1 MSPPC
6 SLCNNLGKRSPH
18 DNRLALDFTY
28 EMLSRNGETGA
39 CKSCALMLEAIERF
53 VSSPARAI
61 SRVYVYGLA
70 ANCNTL
76 SVEIYFKDG
85 RPKLILELFHHL
97 DDSEASSHPWPAIRA
112 KPVTKGHPL
121 EQSSLAWVKALLQD
135 CVERQDAQNP
145 RWTLPKRVLK
155 LDQGAYPDISVCL
168 QENDTSIKGS
178 YATLSHCWGLHQP
191 CITTIANICKRK
203 DGIPW
208 TEIPQTFKDA
218 IQYCLELGIHY
229 LWIDALC
236 IVQNSDEDWQRES
249 AKMGEIFQH
258 SLLTIAA
265 TSSPNSTTGCFADYH
280 KAGQGKKFVLEN
292 GSRNFPPVMVR
303 PAHRHWTLPSTS
315 ASQPYW
321 PLLSRGWVFQEIL
334 LSPRVIHVG
343 KTELIWES
351 ATQTQCE
358 CGASITGLKQDTRLD
373 DGNTTMDRLKLVPD
387 DWKEAIPRLSFRRR
401 LQMRWK
407 RLTRAVRGRSTPST
421 DSRGS
426 APSPAAFPEQLVW
439 DASPEWQ
446 NIIEQYSALNL
457 TKASDRLPAL
467 SGLAQRS
474 ASVLDDSDGSSGP
487 MYLAGLWKK
496 TLERDLLWRVD
507 RLSPSSNALSTYRAP
522 SWSWASVCTN
532 VQYWGVT
539 DLVRLVFPPD
549 YRSSSLVGSRDV
561 DKRGE
566 NLEIIRCNVKV
577 AGQNP
582 FGEVEGGKLVLSGHL
597 AEAKVLFVSRR
608 VGDGQEFHYEHDP
621 LRYEVQI
628 SHPKVGSVQLP
639 FYADYILS
647 VEGTGHVD
655 DGGVV
660 FLLQVFVN
668 LCFVLRPTGRVK
680 EFHRIGLF
688 RAPPAY
694 FHLYGVSL
702 IPHNPPEQI
711 TII

>member
-6 SLCNNLGKRSPH
+6 SLCNNLEKWSPH
-18 DNRLALDFTY
+18 DDRLALDFTY
-28 EMLSRNGETGA
+28 DVLSRNGETGA
-39 CKSCALMLEAIERF
+39 CKSCALMLEATERF
-53 VSSPARAI
+53 VSSPAQAI

-76 SVEIYFKDG
+76 SVEIYFKDD

-97 DDSEASSHPWPAIRA
+97 DDSEASGRPWPAIRA
-112 KPVTKGHPL
+112 KPKVKGHPL
-121 EQSSLAWVKALLQD
+121 EPSSLAWVKALLQD
-135 CVERQDAQNP
+135 SVEGQGAEEP
-145 RWTLPKRVLK
+145 RWTLPTRVLK
-155 LDQGAYPDISVCL
+155 LDQGDHLDISVCL
-168 QENDTSIKGS
+168 QENGTSIKGS

-191 CITTIANICKRK
+191 CITTTANICKRK

-218 IQYCLELGIHY
+218 IQYCLELGIHH

-236 IVQNSDEDWQRES
+236 ITQDSYKDWQRES

-280 KAGQGKKFVLEN
+280 HAGQNEDFVLGN
-292 GSRNFPPVMVR
+292 GSRDFPPVMVR

-343 KTELIWES
+343 RTELIWES
-351 ATQTQCE
+351 ATQIQCE
-358 CGASITGLKQDTRLD
+358 CGASITGLKQDTRLY
-373 DGNTTMDRLKLVPD
+373 DGSTTMDHLRLGPD
-387 DWKEAIPRLSFRRR
+387 EWEEPTPHLSFRRR

-407 RLTRAVRGRSTPST
+407 RLIWAIRRGSTLSTDSSGSTPSP
-421 DSRGS
+421 D
-426 APSPAAFPEQLVW
+426 AFPEQLVW
-439 DASPEWQ
+439 PASPEWQ

-474 ASVLDDSDGSSGP
+474 ASVLDNSNGSPGKT
-487 MYLAGLWKK
+487 YLAGLWKK

-507 RLSPSSNALSTYRAP
+507 RLRPSSNVLSTYRAP

-539 DLVRLVFPPD
+539 DLARLAFPLRRPGARILD
-549 YRSSSLVGSRDV
+549 GDLPG
-561 DKRGE
+561 KI
-566 NLEIIRCNVKV
+566 LEILRCNVKV

-582 FGEVEGGKLVLSGHL
+582 FGEVEGGELVLSGHL

-608 VGDGQEFHYEHDP
+608 VGEGKEFHYEHDP
-621 LRYEVQI
+621 FRYEVQI
-628 SHPKVGSVQLP
+628 SHPKVGPVQLP
-639 FYADYILS
+639 FHADYILS
-647 VEGTGHVD
+647 GGGTGHVD

-668 LCFVLRPTGRVK
+668 LCFVLRPTGRTK
-680 EFHRIGLF
+680 EFRRIGLF

-702 IPHNPPEQI
+702 IPQNPPEQI